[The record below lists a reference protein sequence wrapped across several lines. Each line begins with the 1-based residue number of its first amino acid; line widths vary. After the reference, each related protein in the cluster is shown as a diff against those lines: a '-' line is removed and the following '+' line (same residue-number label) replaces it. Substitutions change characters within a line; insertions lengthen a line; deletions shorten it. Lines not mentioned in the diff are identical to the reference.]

1 MIEREEEFLGELRVG
16 RRITTVSRTAA
27 MGLILTPGLILLLS
41 VRSAALLGVWS
52 TIATVLMLIVL
63 ALTLLNIVELLGGSS
78 ERGGTSSLV
87 HESLGGFGGFLSGW
101 SLLAGCLAL
110 AAIFSRVIGEE
121 FLILF
126 PSLPLNP
133 SLFGFCVIFF
143 LTVVQ
148 VFRFSSGRG
157 LTLPMVVLFFLVVL
171 AIFASELPEL
181 NPRLF
186 QEAPPFTSGGLMQ
199 AAAWLVMVFICI
211 EAVMTSRR
219 LIRDSTR
226 RLPPSLVWVLLG
238 SVVLLVLGQFVI
250 AGLRAY
256 PLEREPISLL
266 ENLGR
271 ASIFQSWIIIV
282 AVILCFFIAANTCMM
297 VAARQLYALSQRGII
312 PKIFRS
318 VPSPFRLPPLLF
330 GSVLIITTPFLFM
343 GTITEIMDL
352 AAALILIPV
361 LLINLAAIRSRQVE
375 PDRRRI
381 LVTPFFP
388 LVPAIALA
396 LAGVMLILVP
406 LKGLFWGVVWVLLGF
421 VFYQVYGRIHLLEAQ
436 EGVVVFGPSP
446 EREKKEGTFRI
457 LVPVTAG
464 VERQLVLELA
474 TTFAKQLGGE
484 LIALQVL
491 VIPDPLAMEQG
502 QRLAGERNQLFQWS
516 TRYAARSGVPIY
528 SVTRLA
534 RSVQEGILASAVEEQ
549 CDLIVLSWAIGG
561 ISQSVRLGRV
571 LDPVIRQAP
580 CDVAVLAFHPEIY
593 LAAEEERERRSDA
606 NGEGIRRALPIER
619 ILVTTAGGPHAP
631 LASRLALLL
640 AREYEATTMGVYVA
654 GPGTSDEEVELGKA
668 RIQQTLTAMRQQVA
682 DLPWA
687 DVYGQAGDALP
698 FESQVIRAD
707 SVLEG
712 IIQAGG
718 ESDLVL
724 MGASEESMIDQVLFG
739 TLVEDVARACST
751 PVLMVKRYRGLPR
764 IWFQRLWDA
773 IVRALPSLTGDDR
786 LEVYKQV
793 RRSSRPDVDFF
804 IMIGLSAIIA
814 GYGLLQD
821 SSAVII
827 GGMLVAPLFSPIL
840 AISLSIVMGDIRLL
854 RLAIE
859 ATLKGIFLAVGVA
872 IFIAAISPLRTGG
885 GEIAARVAPNLF
897 DLAVALA
904 SGAAGAYAISR
915 KDVAAA
921 LPGVAIAA
929 ALVPPLC
936 VVGIGLAAADMQ
948 VAGGGG
954 LLFITN
960 LVAIVMAGTVVFL
973 LLGFRP
979 TEPGERAAR
988 LRRGLVVSLVLLV
1001 AISIPLAMVFVRSVE
1016 ESRLRLRINDVL
1028 VQEIGSDPRYEL
1040 LDFTFEQMDRQVD
1053 ISVRIYAQETP
1064 TSEQVSAWR
1073 DQLSQALGEPVHFNL
1088 MSIAMSE
1095 IESSANQ
1102 PP

>member
-1 MIEREEEFLGELRVG
+1 
-16 RRITTVSRTAA
+16 
-27 MGLILTPGLILLLS
+27 
-41 VRSAALLGVWS
+41 
-52 TIATVLMLIVL
+52 
-63 ALTLLNIVELLGGSS
+63 
-78 ERGGTSSLV
+78 
-87 HESLGGFGGFLSGW
+87 
-101 SLLAGCLAL
+101 
-110 AAIFSRVIGEE
+110 
-121 FLILF
+121 
-126 PSLPLNP
+126 
-133 SLFGFCVIFF
+133 
-143 LTVVQ
+143 
-148 VFRFSSGRG
+148 
-157 LTLPMVVLFFLVVL
+157 
-171 AIFASELPEL
+171 
-181 NPRLF
+181 
-186 QEAPPFTSGGLMQ
+186 
-199 AAAWLVMVFICI
+199 
-211 EAVMTSRR
+211 
-219 LIRDSTR
+219 
-226 RLPPSLVWVLLG
+226 
-238 SVVLLVLGQFVI
+238 
-250 AGLRAY
+250 
-256 PLEREPISLL
+256 
-266 ENLGR
+266 
-271 ASIFQSWIIIV
+271 
-282 AVILCFFIAANTCMM
+282 
-297 VAARQLYALSQRGII
+297 
-312 PKIFRS
+312 
-318 VPSPFRLPPLLF
+318 
-330 GSVLIITTPFLFM
+330 
-343 GTITEIMDL
+343 MDL
-352 AAALILIPV
+352 AAALVLVPILV
-361 LLINLAAIRSRQVE
+361 LNLAAIRSRQVE

-388 LVPAIALA
+388 LIPAIALA

-406 LKGLFWGVVWVLLGF
+406 LKGLVWAGVWVLLGI
-421 VFYQVYGRIHLLEAQ
+421 VFYQVYGHIHLLEAQ

-464 VERQLVLELA
+464 VERQLIMELA

-502 QRLAGERNQLFQWS
+502 RRLAEERNQLFQWS

-549 CDLIVLSWAIGG
+549 CDLIVLSWGIGEL
-561 ISQSVRLGRV
+561 SQSVRLGRV

-580 CDVAVLAFHPEIY
+580 CDIAVLAFHPGIY
-593 LAAEEERERRSDA
+593 IAAEGERERKLEA
-606 NGEGIRRALPIER
+606 NGEETRRTLLIKR

-640 AREYEATTMGVYVA
+640 AREYEATMTGIYIA
-654 GPGTSDEEVELGKA
+654 GPGTSDEDVKLGRA
-668 RIQQTLTAMRQQVA
+668 RIQQTLTAMRQQVE

-687 DVYGQAGDALP
+687 DVYGQAGDELP

-764 IWFQRLWDA
+764 IWVQRLWDA
-773 IVRALPSLTGDDR
+773 IVGALPSLTVEDR

-804 IMIGLSAIIA
+804 IMIGLSAVIA

-827 GGMLVAPLFSPIL
+827 GGMLVAPLFSPIV

-854 RLAIE
+854 RLAVE
-859 ATLKGIFLAVGVA
+859 STLKGIALAIGVA
-872 IFIAAISPLRTGG
+872 ILITAISPLRTGG
-885 GEIAARVAPNLF
+885 EEIAARVVPNLF

-936 VVGIGLAAADMQ
+936 VVGIGLAEADMQ

-960 LVAIVMAGTVVFL
+960 LVAIVLAGSITLL

-979 TEPGERAAR
+979 TEPGERATHF
-988 LRRGLVVSLVLLV
+988 RRGFVVSLVLLLI
-1001 AISIPLAMVFVRSVE
+1001 ISIPLAVVFIRSVE
-1016 ESRLRLRINDVL
+1016 ESKLRLVINDVL
-1028 VQEIGSDPRYEL
+1028 MSEIDSDPQFEL
-1040 LDFTFEQMDRQVD
+1040 FDFTFKQLDDQVD
-1053 ISVRIYAQETP
+1053 VEVRIYAQETP
-1064 TSEQVSAWR
+1064 IPEQVSDWR
-1073 DQLSQALGEPVHFNL
+1073 DQLSQALGEPVRLNL

-1095 IESSANQ
+1095 IESSVPEA
-1102 PP
+1102 P